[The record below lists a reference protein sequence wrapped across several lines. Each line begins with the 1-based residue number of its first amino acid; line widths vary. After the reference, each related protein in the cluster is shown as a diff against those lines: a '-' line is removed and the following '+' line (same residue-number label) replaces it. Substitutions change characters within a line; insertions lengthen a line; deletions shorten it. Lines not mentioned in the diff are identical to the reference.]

1 MNLPEEYTQVITND
15 IQLLSDEEIR
25 AYVISKGWHTKAS
38 KESLKRFRL
47 KGQEGEYSYI
57 FSFLDL
63 APDDANLCNFFR
75 SICESINNA
84 YWCRYKRLR
93 KRLHIMLDNSP
104 VCFLTLDLT
113 DTAVNYK
120 MSTIREYV
128 KQFLGSFDVP
138 YIANVDYGTLKGRL
152 HFHAVICCTPED
164 FQTPSNKWRKCK
176 GKFNEYKC
184 EWSYGYVHIEQ
195 VGIKDSDEKKV
206 AKYVAK
212 LTRHSI
218 KGSTK
223 ANKCIYSRK
232 FDEYVKNNMWY
243 VDPEPDTIDDVTF
256 FNDLRKYWPSGE

>member
-1 MNLPEEYTQVITND
+1 MVVDYLDTLGTEFGQYSVEE
-15 IQLLSDEEIR
+15 LKSF
-25 AYVISKGWHTKAS
+25 AISKGWHTQAS

-47 KGQEGEYSYI
+47 NGMEGEYSYI
-57 FSFLDL
+57 FSFLDFF
-63 APDDANLCNFFR
+63 PDNPYLCNLFR
-75 SICESINNA
+75 DVCESINNA

-138 YIANVDYGTLKGRL
+138 YIANVDYGTKKGRL
-152 HFHAVICCTPED
+152 HFHAVICCSPED
-164 FQTPSNKWRKCK
+164 FQTPNNKWRRCK

-195 VGIKDSDEKKV
+195 VGIKVSDEKKV
-206 AKYVAK
+206 AKYVSK

-243 VDPEPDTIDDVTF
+243 VDPECDPSDDLMSYTEMMKF
-256 FNDLRKYWPSGE
+256 RPLGE